1 MKNKLW
7 MIPALASLL
16 FLAFTVQVVMAE
28 GLFGFLSEH
37 YRTEW
42 GKQVGIDL
50 ISSITIGLF
59 FAVAKAKRVGVR
71 SLPWVILTVLTGS
84 IGLFAFAARLL
95 YAGSPRTN
103 TTGA

>member
-37 YRTEW
+37 YRTGW